1 MIWAIRSLLCKI
13 LFGRGGE
20 IMMAMLWAQRIM
32 SAPTLEEA
40 RAIYARVPRL
50 LKAKVDEILRESGM
64 EELIP
69 DD

>member
-1 MIWAIRSLLCKI
+1 
-13 LFGRGGE
+13 
-20 IMMAMLWAQRIM
+20 MMAMLWAQRIM

-40 RAIYARVPRL
+40 RALYAWVPRL

-69 DD
+69 DE